1 MIDNQYLETLII
13 IVIKYLI
20 RIKVNLNH
28 KTILFR
34 RLPFIIYIIFFLFFL
49 QRNKNKTRTKV
60 VLKNVS

>member
-1 MIDNQYLETLII
+1 MIDNQYLETSII

-20 RIKVNLNH
+20 RIKVNLDH

-34 RLPFIIYIIFFLFFL
+34 RLPFIIFFLFIL

-60 VLKNVS
+60 VRKNVS